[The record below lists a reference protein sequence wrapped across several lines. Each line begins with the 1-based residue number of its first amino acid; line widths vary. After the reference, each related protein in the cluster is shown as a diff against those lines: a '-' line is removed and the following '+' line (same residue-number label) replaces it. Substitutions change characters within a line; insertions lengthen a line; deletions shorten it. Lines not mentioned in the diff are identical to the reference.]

1 MSPEGENFVLR
12 FGGNM
17 NRNHVTKIGA
27 LTLAIAATFAFS
39 IQIAAAKTKAKQQG
53 LWIGGEKYFSEF
65 QGKALKQSGP
75 NHANLAFGSNLYF
88 APESIAF
95 DTHENLWAVFQGI
108 NDNLSSPALEVTRG
122 ELASLKAGNLV
133 QPKVIISRQGN
144 STLPFVN
151 PESIG
156 FDAAG
161 DLWVVDGGQQIIELL
176 ASQIEKSGGP
186 TPEITITSS
195 NATPFRLRFDA
206 SDNLWVV
213 ETQLPFNPTNP
224 IQLWRF
230 APGDRM
236 SSGSANPSLIV
247 NLPDLFFF
255 VDLAFDSSGNL
266 WIAGPGSHGDAL
278 EMISASNLTGNGE
291 VSPPATVT
299 VTSSAFGTLLG
310 SGSCLGGIDFDS
322 SSNLWVSVGTDNADC
337 DGNTT
342 TQVVAFT
349 PAQLSTGGN
358 LTPSVAIVQNKKKTN
373 VFLPG
378 PLRFGP
384 TVQ

>member
-1 MSPEGENFVLR
+1 MT
-12 FGGNM
+12 
-17 NRNHVTKIGA
+17 RNHMTKIGA
-27 LTLAIAATFAFS
+27 LSLAIAATFAFS
-39 IQIAAAKTKAKQQG
+39 IQIAAAASKAKQQG

-65 QGKALKQSGP
+65 QGKALKHSGTSRP
-75 NHANLAFGSNLYF
+75 NLAFGSNLYF
-88 APESIAF
+88 APDSIAF

-108 NDNLSSPALEVTRG
+108 NDNLPAPALEITRG
-122 ELASLKAGNLV
+122 ELAALKAGNLV
-133 QPKVIISRQGN
+133 HPKVIISRQGN
-144 STLPFVN
+144 STVPFVD
-151 PESIG
+151 PQSIG

-161 DLWVVDGGQQIIELL
+161 DLWVVDGGQQIVELL
-176 ASQIEKSGGP
+176 ASQIQKSGGP
-186 TPEITITSS
+186 TPKVTITSS
-195 NATPFRLRFDA
+195 VASPFRLRFDT

-224 IQLWRF
+224 TQLWRF

-236 SSGSANPSLIV
+236 SSGSATPSLIV

-266 WIAGPGSHGDAL
+266 WIAGPGSQGDAL
-278 EMISASNLTGNGE
+278 EMISASNLTGSGE
-291 VSPPATVT
+291 VSPPAAVT

-322 SSNLWVSVGTDNADC
+322 SGNLWVSVGTDNADC
-337 DGNTT
+337 DGNTP
-342 TQVVAFT
+342 TQVVSFT

-358 LTPSVAIVQNKKKTN
+358 LTPSVAIGQNKRQTN
-373 VFLPG
+373 LFLPG